1 MARKTVVRKKKKDNS
16 KRNAAVTF
24 GVTLLTYAALFG
36 LSNISDLILGGL
48 LSFAVA
54 FVIKLAT
61 SPMKGL
67 EAPSSST
74 GIMTE
79 NVEDEFAQSV
89 IVKGLELMEQL
100 RKKRDAIGEQVF
112 TRRIDELSAN
122 IRKLLNNVVADPG
135 KASHLT
141 KLNSYYLPT
150 LIKLLDS
157 YQGAKSRGASF
168 MEISETRSDLL
179 NTLDQLLKATRTMS
193 KKMLQADLESM
204 DIKIE
209 VLEDILRADGYIESE
224 EAQNLR
230 TSAAQAA
237 AELPLTGQMGVAPAR
252 KPAAKPAAARSHAP
266 IRPVAAHLEPGATL
280 QVGLP
285 QDNSAPAPTIPT
297 SLPTASAQ
305 QLSQGAPVLHVPGLL
320 EDVPQAE
327 ESREDSRLLL

>member
-48 LSFAVA
+48 LSFAIA
-54 FVIKLAT
+54 FVVKLAT

-74 GIMTE
+74 GIMAE
-79 NVEDEFAQSV
+79 NVEDEFAQGV

-112 TRRIDELSAN
+112 TRRIDELSTN

-179 NTLDQLLKATRTMS
+179 NTLDQLLKATRTLG

-237 AELPLTGQMGVAPAR
+237 AELPLTEQMGTAPAR
-252 KPAAKPAAARSHAP
+252 KPAVKPAARSHAP

-280 QVGLP
+280 QAGLP
-285 QDNSAPAPTIPT
+285 QDNAAPAPTIPA
-297 SLPTASAQ
+297 SMPTASAQ
-305 QLSQGAPVLHVPGLL
+305 QLSQGAPVLRVPGLL
-320 EDVPQAE
+320 EDEPQTE
-327 ESREDSRLLL
+327 ESREDSRLML